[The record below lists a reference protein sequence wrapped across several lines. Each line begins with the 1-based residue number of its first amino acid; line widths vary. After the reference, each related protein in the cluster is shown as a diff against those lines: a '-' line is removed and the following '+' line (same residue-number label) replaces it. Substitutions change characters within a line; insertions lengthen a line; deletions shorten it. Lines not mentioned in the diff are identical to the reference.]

1 MPAAPAPVLIVS
13 STFWPLRST
22 TLTLVSGL
30 VLVLSAG
37 SICVEA
43 ATRASDSSGVM
54 ATEVGGPTTLPGT
67 LLTVPRTFTGDWP
80 RSRMV
85 IESGVGLSALL
96 VTPFTCWTLWSFDD
110 TAICA
115 QAGAAA
121 SPSATQTPDMA
132 MFRMASSW
140 PAHLIGALAEGS
152 LEHAP
157 CRWNHPPT
165 LLRSYGGLA
174 LRTSAGAEE
183 GQTMPSACL

>member
-1 MPAAPAPVLIVS
+1 MPSLVSEMPAAPAPVLIVS

-37 SICVEA
+37 SIWVEA
-43 ATRASDSSGVM
+43 ATSASDSSGVM

-121 SPSATQTPDMA
+121 RPNANANARDYGCVPHGV
-132 MFRMASSW
+132 
-140 PAHLIGALAEGS
+140 PPGPLA
-152 LEHAP
+152 
-157 CRWNHPPT
+157 
-165 LLRSYGGLA
+165 
-174 LRTSAGAEE
+174 
-183 GQTMPSACL
+183 